1 MTRFR
6 DLLKADLSTP
16 KDEQDRA
23 SKGLADA
30 VAASNLRR
38 WEGPSALPA
47 QGECLLLAVAPYSQY
62 DLTLL
67 DLIDERLGAKPPA
80 GALVVVYVVNL
91 LDYDNAEQ
99 VGADFPG
106 VAQVHQTPL
115 AVLWESGSP
124 QKAAWG
130 KQARDMA
137 AEALGLSA
145 DDLSRRVKAE
155 SLSYANV
162 ERQ

>member
-6 DLLKADLSTP
+6 DLLKPDLSTP
-16 KDEQDRA
+16 KDEQVRA

-30 VAASNLRR
+30 LAASELRR
-38 WEGPSALPA
+38 WEGRGTLPA
-47 QGECLLLAVAPYSQY
+47 QGKCLLLAVAPYSQY

-80 GALVVVYVVNL
+80 RPPVYVYVVNL
-91 LDYDNAEQ
+91 LDYDGAEQ
-99 VGADFPG
+99 VDADFPG

-115 AVLWESGSP
+115 AAVWESGSP
-124 QKAAWG
+124 KKATWG

-137 AEALGLSA
+137 AEVLGLSA

-155 SLSYANV
+155 SPSYANV
-162 ERQ
+162 VGQ